1 MQQGGRYDSRRLREM
16 ELQSGR
22 AAALASRMSAA
33 GGGFSSMRL
42 VLGHRDFALLGQCG
56 VSIGRGRKRIDRKYG
71 CDGVAGISSAL
82 SMDWRPAFDEVLL
95 MSSVLLAY
103 VAGVVRPFAGLTGKK
118 ALELPVSTGSIAEN
132 DQQKQIRVSNSDFVW
147 DTMSRKLVEAISTV
161 EAGAMDVSSTPLT
174 SNPSLCLQA
183 LAYGPRLRLLL
194 AALSLLRNEASSREI
209 SLEDVCSMVG
219 PVCRL
224 WISQELR
231 KTEKTSAGYFSG
243 SMIKTEDLS
252 GDVETE
258 AKEYMST
265 RLQRSGKANLYADFL
280 YHQCK
285 KSFSS
290 RTFSDQ
296 AVSTNLAN
304 NVLEDIVIAISDG
317 AAAMYLGAVS
327 GVITGWPTLL
337 LPSICSTRSL
347 ERFRNEVA
355 LYQWIHYNFD
365 SVAAIYEDRVELWGL
380 TANAG
385 KNEPAANKAQKKQK
399 RKPLEGVDEL
409 YFDRLS
415 VRVRR
420 SKELKALSGWRYYYS
435 LYMEFSDVVGPLLR
449 ILVTKL
455 GQGLSF
461 LLVCLIGRSFG
472 LIYQGIRQSVKWSSD

>member
-1 MQQGGRYDSRRLREM
+1 M

-194 AALSLLRNEASSREI
+194 AALSLLRNEAGIDTYLSS
-209 SLEDVCSMVG
+209 
-219 PVCRL
+219 
-224 WISQELR
+224 
-231 KTEKTSAGYFSG
+231 

>member
-56 VSIGRGRKRIDRKYG
+56 VSIGRGRKRIDRKYR

-132 DQQKQIRVSNSDFVW
+132 DQQKKIRVSNSDFVW
-147 DTMSRKLVEAISTV
+147 DTMSRKLVGAISTV
-161 EAGAMDVSSTPLT
+161 GAGAVDVSSTPLT

-194 AALSLLRNEASSREI
+194 AALSLLRNEAGIDTYLSS
-209 SLEDVCSMVG
+209 
-219 PVCRL
+219 
-224 WISQELR
+224 
-231 KTEKTSAGYFSG
+231 

-265 RLQRSGKANLYADFL
+265 RLQRSGKANLCADFL

-365 SVAAIYEDRVELWGL
+365 SVAAIYEDRVELWVL
-380 TANAG
+380 TANAS

-399 RKPLEGVDEL
+399 RKSLEGVDEL